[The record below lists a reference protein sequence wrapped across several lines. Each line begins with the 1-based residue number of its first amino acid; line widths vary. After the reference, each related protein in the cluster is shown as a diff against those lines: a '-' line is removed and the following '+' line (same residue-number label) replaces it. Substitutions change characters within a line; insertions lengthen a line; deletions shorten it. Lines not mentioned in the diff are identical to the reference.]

1 MNDPRRT
8 KSELVEEV
16 ARLRACLGEPE
27 PEGISDGSSSFPTA
41 SQEFVQDSLLLEKHT
56 FEILA
61 EHAPFGMIM
70 IAEHGTVRYV
80 NPKFKELFGYEAH
93 EFPYGREWLE
103 RARANNPCRQ
113 AACADSGGRELR
125 PLVCGVTGKDG
136 REKTIHF
143 RPVRLDTGEYLIT
156 CEDVT
161 ERKRAEEALRRSEE
175 QYRSLYEKSV
185 RAEEIYWSLLNSCA
199 DPIVIYDMQGNAK
212 YVSDSWV
219 RTFGWTLQE
228 VEGRRIPYVPESEK
242 EITQACIDDVVNLG
256 IANSGFETKRLTK
269 DGRVLDVSI
278 SASRYHDHEGNPAGM
293 LGIICDVTQRKR
305 ASEALAQSERQ
316 LRLLSAQLLSAQENE
331 RKRVAQELHDGIG
344 QSLTAIKFRLE
355 NSLKQMSPAIAAEHA
370 RAIESI
376 IPLIQN
382 AIEEVRRISMDLRPS
397 TLDDLGI
404 LATITWFCR
413 DFQATYGRFRIEKN
427 IRLTEEEIPEPL
439 KIVIFRILQEAFNNV
454 AKHSNADTVCVSVVK
469 HNGAIELRVDDN
481 GAGFDWKAA
490 LAPDRGRKGFGLASM
505 RERTEFSGGK
515 FSVEASNGTTVIR
528 ASWPQEA
535 VLAMLR

>member
-1 MNDPRRT
+1 MNDQRRT
-8 KSELVEEV
+8 KRELIEELE
-16 ARLRACLGEPE
+16 RLRRR
-27 PEGISDGSSSFPTA
+27 ISDTDPAAAPRGSAAGGSVKLA
-41 SQEFVQDSLLLEKHT
+41 QDVLQLEKHT
-56 FEILA
+56 FETLA

-70 IAEHGTVRYV
+70 IGENGTVRYV
-80 NPKFKELFGYEAH
+80 NPKFKELFGYDVH
-93 EFPYGREWLE
+93 DFPYGREWLE
-103 RARANNPCRQ
+103 RARANNVCGR
-113 AACADSGGRELR
+113 AACADSGARELK
-125 PLVCGVTGKDG
+125 PTVCAVTGKDG
-136 REKTIHF
+136 SNKSIHF
-143 RPVRLDTGEYLIT
+143 RPVRLDTGEYLVT

-199 DPIVIYDMQGNAK
+199 DPIVIYDMQGNVK
-212 YVSDSWV
+212 YVSDSWA

-228 VEGRRIPYVPESEK
+228 LEGRRIPYVPDSEK

-256 IANSGFETKRLTK
+256 IANSGFETKRLTR
-269 DGRVLDVSI
+269 DGRTLDVSI

-293 LGIICDVTQRKR
+293 LGIISDVTQRKK
-305 ASEALAQSERQ
+305 ASEALAQSEKQ
-316 LRLLSAQLLSAQENE
+316 LRLLSAQLLTAQENE

-355 NSLKQMSPAIAAEHA
+355 NSLKQMSPVIAAEHA
-370 RAIESI
+370 QSVETI
-376 IPLIQN
+376 IPLIQD

-413 DFQATYGRFRIEKN
+413 NFQATYGRLRIDKLM
-427 IRLTEEEIPEPL
+427 RLKEEEIPQPL
-439 KIVIFRILQEAFNNV
+439 KIVIFRILQEAMNNV
-454 AKHSNADTVCVSVVK
+454 AKHSNADTVRVSLGTT
-469 HNGAIELRVDDN
+469 NGTIELVVEDN

-505 RERTEFSGGK
+505 RERTEFSGGA
-515 FSVEASNGTTVIR
+515 FAVEAINGTTVIR
-528 ASWPQEA
+528 ASWPRER
-535 VLAMLR
+535 VLAMSR